1 MKSEVMSKGSFD
13 KFGGAITL
21 RDFASNGEEIFRSG
35 FKVLK
40 VGKCLRFMNEGGK
53 PSEVAIVINE
63 K

>member
-1 MKSEVMSKGSFD
+1 MISL
-13 KFGGAITL
+13 GGGITL

-63 K
+63 N